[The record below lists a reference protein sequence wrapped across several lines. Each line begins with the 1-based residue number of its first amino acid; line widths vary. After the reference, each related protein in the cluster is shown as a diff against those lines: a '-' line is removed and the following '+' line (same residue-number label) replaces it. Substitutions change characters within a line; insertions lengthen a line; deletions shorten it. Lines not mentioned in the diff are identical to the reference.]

1 MASPLPNMETKRKI
15 WVAQV
20 IQARKEGES
29 PFYLFRYANDES
41 PTGTACLYSGNGFV
55 KTDNPAT
62 AILLQQLLN
71 DGSLTVKPF
80 TTETNQ

>member
-1 MASPLPNMETKRKI
+1 MTTLSKV
-15 WVAQV
+15 WVAEVFKPSTPDGQ
-20 IQARKEGES
+20 
-29 PFYLFRYANDES
+29 PFYMFHCQAANQPEAILK
-41 PTGTACLYSGNGFV
+41 GKAYLYSGRGFV

-80 TTETNQ
+80 TNETNQ